1 MAGVQGLKDSA
12 PRWLI
17 DAFCRLNAVRDLPFG
32 EKSMSF
38 TFAMGFLEGLLSSR
52 VIDYEQYKLLDSL
65 LFSSATHDAPQ
76 PSALN
81 AGPVMPSWV
90 AYERRAA

>member
-12 PRWLI
+12 PGWLI
-17 DAFCRLNAVRDLPFG
+17 DAFRHLNAVRNLPFG

-38 TFAMGFLEGLLSSR
+38 TFAMGFLEGLRSSR

-65 LFSSATHDAPQ
+65 LFSSATNAAPP
-76 PSALN
+76 PSVLN
-81 AGPVMPSWV
+81 VGPVMPSWV
-90 AYERRAA
+90 AYERRVA